1 MAESSSLLRAPLGY
15 WSGRCFITRPF
26 RGLGEGVGSTVVVGV
41 DCVGSGV
48 GSGTGVVDAERKL
61 GVEVAVVATVVVGV
75 DCVGSGVGSGLGVVD
90 TERILGVEVAD
101 VAMVVVRVD
110 CIGGASKIVFSRPY
124 TEAKITI
131 REAPVINLCFSIRYG
146 SHGPVEPARG
156 RQPHGF
162 VAVNENIDLDLAA
175 GPRDIVE
182 RAVRQIHGE
191 VAIRDPYQYVAYGLH
206 ADFSFCRS
214 HYSYPR

>member
-26 RGLGEGVGSTVVVGV
+26 RGLGEGVGSTVVLGV

-48 GSGTGVVDAERKL
+48 GSGTGVVD
-61 GVEVAVVATVVVGV
+61 
-75 DCVGSGVGSGLGVVD
+75 

-101 VAMVVVRVD
+101 VATVVAGVD
-110 CIGGASKIVFSRPY
+110 CIGGASKIVFSIPY

-191 VAIRDPYQYVAYGLH
+191 VAIRDPSQYVA
-206 ADFSFCRS
+206 
-214 HYSYPR
+214 